1 MKNKLFIAVAI
12 LILTATQS
20 FAGFFV
26 SGMVDLPLGIGYNLG
41 YTVNLT
47 PLIEVGGEYSSG
59 SLTGDYKDSGT
70 GNNVSAKLSGNRI
83 GVVAK
88 LNLPVIPLK
97 LHVGSQSFKAEA
109 TGTNAQLPG
118 VTIPFNQTVTGL
130 YVQAGLDWK
139 IAVVNIEPYISYMNF
154 GSYGSAPGAGIR
166 AGLAF

>member
-1 MKNKLFIAVAI
+1 MKNKLLIAVAI
-12 LILTATQS
+12 LVLGATQS

-26 SGMVDLPLGIGYNLG
+26 SAMADLPLGIGYNLG

-47 PLIEVGGEYSSG
+47 PLIEVGAEYSNG
-59 SLTGDYKDSGT
+59 SLTGDYKDTGT

-83 GVVAK
+83 GAVAK

-97 LHVGSQSFKAEA
+97 LHLGSQTFKAEA

-118 VTIPFNQTVTGL
+118 VTIPFNQSVTGM
-130 YVQAGLDWK
+130 YVQLGLDWK
-139 IAVVNIEPYISYMNF
+139 IAFLNVEPYVSYMNF
-154 GSYGSAPGAGIR
+154 GSYGSAPGAGLR